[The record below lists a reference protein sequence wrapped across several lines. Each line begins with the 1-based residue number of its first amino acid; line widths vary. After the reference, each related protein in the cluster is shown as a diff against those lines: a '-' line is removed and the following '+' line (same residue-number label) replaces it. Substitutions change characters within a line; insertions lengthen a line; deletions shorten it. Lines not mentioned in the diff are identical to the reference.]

1 MSVLQAQP
9 IDGRFDAQTDRVHR
23 DDTDSLTPHGHLYVV
38 PDTSAPRSIRPRAI
52 RPQASAE
59 VRTARPPKVRP
70 ASAETP
76 ALSGR
81 GILSTA
87 VGIIL
92 AISIGALGGWLAQ
105 PAPYSGET
113 TVTSVAAGES
123 LWTIASGLGI
133 EGRPIDEIVN
143 DIRQLNHLESSHLDI
158 GQPLVVPVQ

>member
-9 IDGRFDAQTDRVHR
+9 IDGRFEAHTDRVR
-23 DDTDSLTPHGHLYVV
+23 SDDADSLKRRGHLYVV
-38 PDTSAPRSIRPRAI
+38 PDTSAPRAI
-52 RPQASAE
+52 RPQASAGA
-59 VRTARPPKVRP
+59 RTARPPKVRP
-70 ASAETP
+70 VSAESP
-76 ALSGR
+76 AFSGR
-81 GILSTA
+81 GVLATA

-92 AISIGALGGWLAQ
+92 AISIGAFGGWLAQ

-133 EGRPIDEIVN
+133 EGRPIDEIVD